1 MNPKPIESARKAVTV
16 AETVLREYF
25 DNVPLNLDKI
35 QHERERI
42 SELLQISL
50 DYMNDI
56 IKEEEQEDERS
67 ENIH

>member
-1 MNPKPIESARKAVTV
+1 MNPKTLESARKAVT
-16 AETVLREYF
+16 ATETVLRGYF

-35 QHERERI
+35 QYERERI
-42 SELLQISL
+42 CELLQISL

-56 IKEEEQEDERS
+56 IKEEEENDERS

>member
-16 AETVLREYF
+16 TETVLREYF

-35 QHERERI
+35 QYERERI
-42 SELLQISL
+42 CELLQISL

-56 IKEEEQEDERS
+56 IKEEEENDE
-67 ENIH
+67 

>member
-16 AETVLREYF
+16 TETVLREYF

-35 QHERERI
+35 QYERERI
-42 SELLQISL
+42 CELLQISI

-56 IKEEEQEDERS
+56 IKEEEENDE
-67 ENIH
+67 

>member
-1 MNPKPIESARKAVTV
+1 MNPKTLESARKAAT
-16 AETVLREYF
+16 ATETVLREYF

-42 SELLQISL
+42 CELLQISL

-56 IKEEEQEDERS
+56 IKEEEENDERS

>member
-1 MNPKPIESARKAVTV
+1 MNPKTLESARKAIAVT
-16 AETVLREYF
+16 ETVLREYF

-35 QHERERI
+35 QYERERI
-42 SELLQISL
+42 CELLQISL

-56 IKEEEQEDERS
+56 IKEEEENDERS

>member
-1 MNPKPIESARKAVTV
+1 MNQKTLESARKAVTV
-16 AETVLREYF
+16 TETVLREHF

-35 QHERERI
+35 QYEHERI
-42 SELLQISL
+42 CELLQISL

-56 IKEEEQEDERS
+56 IKEEEENDERS